1 MQRHAGLLQLLP
13 GFEEQSQR
21 NVCCSLPQPFWGRL
35 SQRHRTRNGNLSR
48 LPYLGGGGQE
58 SRQCRSHQGHRS
70 AGNWNQHRRPLG
82 QGHDRSPDPSLR
94 ARRPHRR
101 SQGQEAQRAGR
112 LRPAEAG
119 GHRRGVRPYQEPDR
133 QPAIREQDLRSVDRQ
148 LCLGMVKVDLVALL
162 AIQVLYAIAS
172 LALISVGLAIIFGM
186 MRVINLAHGEF
197 LMLGGYAAI
206 VATNH
211 GVNIWVAMLVVA
223 PLVVGIIGVIAE
235 RLIIRVLYGRMID
248 TLLATWGLSLFF
260 IGLVTTIFGNT
271 VAGIGA
277 PLGGIAVGRY
287 SISLYRLLLVG
298 IAAAMLLAIYAVLRT
313 TRLGLLARGTMQ
325 NANMAAALGVN
336 PPRVYAITFGIG
348 AALSGLAGAVLAPV
362 SGVFPTIGVAYVAK
376 SFITVISGGTAIL
389 AGTAAAASLFGTVNQ
404 LLTYF
409 TTPVIGEAGLL
420 AAAILL
426 LRVLPHGI
434 TGKLFRGSL

>member
-1 MQRHAGLLQLLP
+1 MDLAAVLALEIL
-13 GFEEQSQR
+13 
-21 NVCCSLPQPFWGRL
+21 
-35 SQRHRTRNGNLSR
+35 NG
-48 LPYLGGGGQE
+48 
-58 SRQCRSHQGHRS
+58 
-70 AGNWNQHRRPLG
+70 
-82 QGHDRSPDPSLR
+82 
-94 ARRPHRR
+94 
-101 SQGQEAQRAGR
+101 
-112 LRPAEAG
+112 
-119 GHRRGVRPYQEPDR
+119 
-133 QPAIREQDLRSVDRQ
+133 
-148 LCLGMVKVDLVALL
+148 
-162 AIQVLYAIAS
+162 IAS
-172 LALISVGLAIIFGM
+172 LVLISVGLAIVFGM

-211 GVNIWVAMLVVA
+211 GVNIWIAMLVVS
-223 PLVVGIIGVIAE
+223 PIVVGIIGVIAE

-313 TRLGLLARGTMQ
+313 TRLGLLARGTME
-325 NANMAAALGVN
+325 NPNMAAALGVS
-336 PPRVYAITFGIG
+336 PPRVYAATFGVG
-348 AALSGLAGAVLAPV
+348 AALTGLAGGLLAPI
-362 SGVFPTIGVAYVAK
+362 SGVLPTVGAAYVAK
-376 SFITVISGGTAIL
+376 AFITVISGGTAII
-389 AGTAAAASLFGTVNQ
+389 AGTASAAALFGTVNQ
-404 LLTYF
+404 LLTYL

-420 AAAILL
+420 AAAVLL

-434 TGKLFRGSL
+434 TGKLFRRSL